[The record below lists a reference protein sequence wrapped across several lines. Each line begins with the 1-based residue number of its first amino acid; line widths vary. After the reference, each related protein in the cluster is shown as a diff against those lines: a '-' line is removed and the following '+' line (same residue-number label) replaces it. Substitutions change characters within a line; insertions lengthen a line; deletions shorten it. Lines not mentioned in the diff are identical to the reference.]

1 MILDMMMVVGVMVM
15 LMVMLMMLMLM
26 LMMMICMFWV
36 VWQDELLWGWVQFMA
51 IEDRETMRET

>member
-1 MILDMMMVVGVMVM
+1 MMMVVGVMVM

-26 LMMMICMFWV
+26 LMLMICMFWV

>member
-1 MILDMMMVVGVMVM
+1 VILDMMMVVGVMVM

-26 LMMMICMFWV
+26 LMICMFWV
-36 VWQDELLWGWVQFMA
+36 VWQDELLWGRVQFMA